1 MNIYIGFL
9 NSLPRFSNILN
20 LQQFL
25 VLYVHNSYFIVYPVK
40 MVDTTFETES
50 INSVS
55 KKSLRSK
62 IYVLSIIYLTKNV
75 IKSLPFKF
83 LM

>member
-25 VLYVHNSYFIVYPVK
+25 VLYVHNSYFVVYPVK
-40 MVDTTFETES
+40 MVDTTFEYRVHKLCPK
-50 INSVS
+50 NHY
-55 KKSLRSK
+55 RSK
-62 IYVLSIIYLTKNV
+62 I
-75 IKSLPFKF
+75 
-83 LM
+83 